1 MISSSTFAA
10 LGLLALASALT
21 PGPNMIYLVSRSI
34 CQGQVAGFI
43 SLIGIASGSMLYI
56 VCTSLGITSIVM
68 ALPYAYDAL
77 RLAGAAYLL
86 YLAWQ
91 AVRPNGRA
99 PFQVR
104 DLPPDSNRRLFT
116 MGIVTSLLNPKAA
129 VFYMSVLPQFVDPAQ
144 GHVFAQSL
152 LLGSTQVAVAVVTYS
167 LIILAAGTFATFL
180 SGRPRWAIVQR
191 WIMGTVLGGLAVRMA
206 VEARK

>member
-1 MISSSTFAA
+1 MPTISSSTLAA
-10 LGLLALASALT
+10 VGLLALASALT

-34 CQGQVAGFI
+34 CQGRVAGFI
-43 SLIGIASGSMLYI
+43 SLIGIASGSLLYI
-56 VCTSLGITSIVM
+56 TCTSLGITSIVM

-77 RLAGAAYLL
+77 RLAGAGYLL

-104 DLPPDSNRRLFT
+104 DLPLDSRRRLVT

-129 VFYMSVLPQFVDPAQ
+129 VFYMSL
-144 GHVFAQSL
+144 
-152 LLGSTQVAVAVVTYS
+152 
-167 LIILAAGTFATFL
+167 
-180 SGRPRWAIVQR
+180 
-191 WIMGTVLGGLAVRMA
+191 
-206 VEARK
+206 